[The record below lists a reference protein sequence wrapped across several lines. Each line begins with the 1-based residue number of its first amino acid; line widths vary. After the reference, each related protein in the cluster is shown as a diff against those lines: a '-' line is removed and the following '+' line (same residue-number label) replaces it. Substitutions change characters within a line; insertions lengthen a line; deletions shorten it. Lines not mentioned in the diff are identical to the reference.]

1 VDDSFES
8 RLAEAAARTESALAR
23 YLSPE
28 PGQGEV
34 FRPPRLVA
42 AMRHGALDGGKRLR
56 PFLLVEAARLFGRDD
71 DAVVAVAAALECVH
85 CYSLVHDDLPAMDD
99 DDYRRGKPTCHKKFG
114 EGIAVLAGDA
124 LLTYAFEILTAGRD
138 PAVNKGIIRS
148 LAEAIGSN
156 GMIGGQVMDIHNQ
169 VDPDMPTLTY
179 INARK
184 TGALISASCKI
195 GALAARAPKKKI
207 DALRRYGEY
216 IGFTFQVVDDILDK
230 EGFALALGI
239 DGARREAAR
248 LITKAR
254 KELEIFGRR
263 AKPLNDL
270 AGFIL
275 NRKK

>member
-1 VDDSFES
+1 MKMTSYLKSRQKMIDAALDSC
-8 RLAEAAARTESALAR
+8 L
-23 YLSPE
+23 
-28 PGQGEV
+28 PGENEY
-34 FRPPRLVA
+34 PREIHR
-42 AMRHGALDGGKRLR
+42 AMRYSIFTGGKRVR
-56 PFLLVEAARLFGRDD
+56 PILTLASCEACGGDIKEAM
-71 DAVVAVAAALECVH
+71 AAACAVEIVH
-85 CYSLVHDDLPAMDD
+85 TYSLIHDDLPAMDD

-138 PAVNKGIIRS
+138 PAVNNRIIRS

-254 KELEIFGRR
+254 KELEIFGRK